1 MRHHLT
7 TQGIE
12 LDPEGGARAWSYFLV
27 VSEVGPDHAGRY
39 IDRLRRVDG
48 RWQIEHRRVVVEWQ
62 SPDTVYPVLQSAP
75 ESGTIMIA
83 AIRVEK
89 LGGPEVLT
97 PALVSAE
104 LPGAGQVTVEVAA
117 CGVNFID
124 VYFRTGLYPRPLPF
138 VPGLEGAGRII
149 HVGQDVGDLAVG
161 DRVAW
166 STAPGSYASR
176 LNAAAP
182 SLVRVPD
189 GVDDDVAAAVMLQGM
204 TSHYLVHGVRTTQLG
219 DTALVHAA
227 AGGVGLLLIQML
239 TAAGARVI
247 GTCSSEEK
255 AALARAAGAE
265 EIVRYDRDDFAQR
278 VREWTRGRGVDVVYD
293 SVGKTTFE
301 GSLASLRPRGLLCL
315 FGQSSGVVAPFDLG
329 TPQRPGLP
337 LRDSPLARPLHGH
350 ARGARAAGRGRAR
363 GGCIRRPGRADWR
376 PLRSGRRRRGASGAG
391 GPAHDRQGAADPLIR
406 G

>member
-1 MRHHLT
+1 
-7 TQGIE
+7 
-12 LDPEGGARAWSYFLV
+12 
-27 VSEVGPDHAGRY
+27 
-39 IDRLRRVDG
+39 
-48 RWQIEHRRVVVEWQ
+48 
-62 SPDTVYPVLQSAP
+62 
-75 ESGTIMIA
+75 MIA

-89 LGGPEVLT
+89 LGGPEVLA
-97 PALVSAE
+97 PARVSVE
-104 LPGAGQVTVEVAA
+104 PPGAGQVTVEVAA

-138 VPGLEGAGRII
+138 VPGLEGAGRIS

-166 STAPGSYASR
+166 STAPGSYAST

-204 TSHYLVHGVRTTQLG
+204 TSHYLVHGVRTTEPG

-239 TAAGARVI
+239 TAVGARVI
-247 GTCSSEEK
+247 GTCSTEQK

-278 VREWTRGRGVDVVYD
+278 VREWTSGRGVDVVYD
-293 SVGKTTFE
+293 SVGRTTFE

-315 FGQSSGVVAPFDLG
+315 FGQSSGVVARFDLG
-329 TPQRPGLP
+329 RLNGLGSLFVTRPSLAHYTATREELE
-337 LRDSPLARPLHGH
+337 LRAGAVLGAVASGDLAVRI
-350 ARGARAAGRGRAR
+350 GARFDLADAAEAHRALEGRLTTGKV
-363 GGCIRRPGRADWR
+363 
-376 PLRSGRRRRGASGAG
+376 L
-391 GPAHDRQGAADPLIR
+391 LIP
-406 G
+406 